1 MKDKLNNILLID
13 DDMTVNFLHTF
24 IIESEKIAKSLKI
37 AETAEEA
44 LEILAGE
51 KPDLILLD
59 LNMPKT
65 DGWQFLA
72 QYRKLVPSAQRSR
85 IVILSS
91 SADPDDKLL
100 AERSPDVSGF
110 YNKPLT
116 KEILLQIFNDTKS
129 PNTKK

>member
-1 MKDKLNNILLID
+1 MKDKLKNILLID

-24 IIESEKIAKSLKI
+24 MIESEEVTSSLQV
-37 AETAEEA
+37 AETAEAA
-44 LEILAGE
+44 LAILSSE
-51 KPDLILLD
+51 RPDLILLD

-72 QYRKLVPSAQRSR
+72 QYRKLVPSTHRSP
-85 IVILSS
+85 IIILSA

-116 KEILLQIFNDTKS
+116 KETLVRIIRDTQKLLR
-129 PNTKK
+129 KK

>member
-100 AERSPDVSGF
+100 AERSPDISGF

-116 KEILLQIFNDTKS
+116 KEIILQIFNDTKR
-129 PNTKK
+129 PNAKK

>member
-24 IIESEKIAKSLKI
+24 IIESEKITKSLKI

-44 LEILAGE
+44 LEILAVE

-72 QYRKLVPSAQRSR
+72 QYRKIVPPAQRSC

-100 AERSPDVSGF
+100 AERSPDISGF

-116 KEILLQIFNDTKS
+116 KEILHKIVNDTNKS
-129 PNTKK
+129 IKEK